1 MLVKDGYTGKYIDQV
16 LCNKILRWTP
26 DNTKN
31 KKVKNVLANNRTIV
45 SSHGHHVF
53 VAHEAVKVQTE
64 QDDWDGEMYGHHVM

>member
-16 LCNKILRWTP
+16 LCNKILRRTP

-53 VAHEAVKVQTE
+53 VAH
-64 QDDWDGEMYGHHVM
+64 